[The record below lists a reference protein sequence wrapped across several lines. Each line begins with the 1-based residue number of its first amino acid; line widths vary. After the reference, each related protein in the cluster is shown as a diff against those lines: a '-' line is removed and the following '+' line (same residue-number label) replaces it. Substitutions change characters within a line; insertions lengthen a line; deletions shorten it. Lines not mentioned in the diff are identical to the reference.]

1 MNPFTRF
8 LNQWSRNRRLSEF
21 IAHWDALEQLVVQVY
36 RQKQPAA
43 EAEPEFDRIWP
54 WLRNHYGEWE
64 EQLRPYWQQTQAA
77 GQPTQ
82 TDPFLLIL
90 QLQKPQEIVS
100 DWSIMQHLP
109 AAREALNKYL
119 RDQT

>member
-21 IAHWDALEQLVVQVY
+21 IAQWDALEQLVVQVY
-36 RQKQPAA
+36 REKRSVV
-43 EAEPEFDRIWP
+43 ETKPEFDRIWP

-64 EQLRPYWQQTQAA
+64 EQLRPYWQRTQAA

-90 QLQKPQEIVS
+90 RLQEPQEIVG
-100 DWSIMQHLP
+100 DWTIMQHLP